1 MTIDG
6 KDVYTEWGCKLLE
19 GSFDDLLKYPKRKAV
34 KYNNW
39 AEADGIDLDLSVVE
53 FEPKTVKLKFLMKA
67 ETLEQFWSGYR
78 KFVADLSGLSG
89 IQSYCRYDQPLTIQC
104 RLFSRTAC
112 AI

>member
-39 AEADGIDLDLSVVE
+39 AEAIPISRL
-53 FEPKTVKLKFLMKA
+53 
-67 ETLEQFWSGYR
+67 WSSNLR
-78 KFVADLSGLSG
+78 PSS
-89 IQSYCRYDQPLTIQC
+89 
-104 RLFSRTAC
+104 
-112 AI
+112 